1 MPLQPAPPVQQRIR
15 RPLIAPAWRPV
26 AFSVFLVALVGLA
39 TLSIGLHDKGT
50 GTGFDNATLR
60 WLLAHTSTGVQQLLL
75 GLSEPT
81 LVLVLLAAIALIAG
95 LMRRWDVVALAVV
108 GPAVALILTEVVL
121 KPIVHRLFGLRFEL
135 SHGLAQAGPAF
146 PSGHETGLASLTT
159 VLIILIGRAPLS
171 RRVRIIGATVLA
183 LWAVAGAVGLVRS
196 YYHYATDTVGGAC
209 VGGVCVVGVAL
220 ILDATQAKIKSAPPR

>member
-146 PSGHETGLASLTT
+146 PSG
-159 VLIILIGRAPLS
+159 IRF
-171 RRVRIIGATVLA
+171 IGATVLA

-209 VGGVCVVGVAL
+209 VGVVCVVGVAL
-220 ILDATQAKIKSAPPR
+220 ILDATQAKIKSAPR